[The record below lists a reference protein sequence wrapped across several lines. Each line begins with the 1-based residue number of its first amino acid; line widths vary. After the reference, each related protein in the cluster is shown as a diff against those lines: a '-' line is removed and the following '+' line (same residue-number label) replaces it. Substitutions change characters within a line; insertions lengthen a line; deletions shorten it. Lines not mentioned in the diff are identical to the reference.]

1 MYVYVLC
8 SLLKMKFLNAIH
20 TDYSQKVKTGFSLA
34 ILKKE
39 MFHLVYL
46 WFHKTFKELHYTYL
60 FQKQFAIKMETF
72 EWIYAQMGTLLL
84 PTYIKLTVPLID

>member
-1 MYVYVLC
+1 MMNVRLDHHLCQFLATFFLLLHKINASVVSSIINRFLYGMYVHVLC

-20 TDYSQKVKTGFSLA
+20 TDYRQKVKTGFSLA

-46 WFHKTFKELHYTYL
+46 
-60 FQKQFAIKMETF
+60 
-72 EWIYAQMGTLLL
+72 
-84 PTYIKLTVPLID
+84 

>member
-1 MYVYVLC
+1 MVCMYMYYVL

-46 WFHKTFKELHYTYL
+46 
-60 FQKQFAIKMETF
+60 
-72 EWIYAQMGTLLL
+72 
-84 PTYIKLTVPLID
+84 

>member
-46 WFHKTFKELHYTYL
+46 
-60 FQKQFAIKMETF
+60 
-72 EWIYAQMGTLLL
+72 
-84 PTYIKLTVPLID
+84 